1 MWEPVANTE
10 IQPSIDDQSSITL
23 GESNE
28 SNYPYISLYNLEKIP
43 FHRGMSMACLNIN
56 SLFAHIDKLRVFM
69 SNNKVDILCIN
80 ETKLDSFINDNEV
93 HILNFEIIRRDRRT
107 NGRHGGGIC
116 IYIRSN
122 INYKIRHNLQSEI
135 LKNLVVE
142 IKKPRSKSILVS
154 TWYRPPDLP
163 TSYFAEFEQMIG
175 SFDAENLE
183 YFLLGDLNVD
193 FTPTTESPSK
203 NKVKEILDIYD
214 VEQLINEPTRIT
226 ATSSTLID
234 LCLTNTPTNIVK
246 SGVIHVSISDHS
258 LVYMIRKANYIRGGD
273 RC

>member
-28 SNYPYISLYNLEKIP
+28 SNYPNISLYNLEKIQ

-56 SLFAHIDKLRVFM
+56 SLFAHIDELRVFI

-80 ETKLDSFINDNEV
+80 ETKLDSSINDKEV
-93 HILNFEIIRRDRRT
+93 HIPNFEIIRRDRRT

-122 INYKIRHNLQSEI
+122 INYKIRHNLQSET
-135 LKNLVVE
+135 LENLVVE
-142 IKKPRSKSILVS
+142 IKKPRSKSILV
-154 TWYRPPDLP
+154 YRPPDLP

-203 NKVKEILDIYD
+203 NKVK
-214 VEQLINEPTRIT
+214 
-226 ATSSTLID
+226 
-234 LCLTNTPTNIVK
+234 
-246 SGVIHVSISDHS
+246 
-258 LVYMIRKANYIRGGD
+258 
-273 RC
+273 